1 MQEEIWKDVVG
12 YEGIYE
18 ISNFGRV
25 KSVERDIEIYQNGR
39 VKIQHQK
46 EVIMK
51 QMTNHCGYLTVSL
64 RKPRKKRAKFMVHR
78 LVATA
83 FIPNPQ
89 NKEQVNHID
98 ANKKNNNVS
107 NLERNTQS
115 ENMVHARQNGL
126 YNEITYRLARWEHAM
141 KNSKT
146 ILLKKDGIVK
156 KEFYCM
162 QEACRF
168 FDQDHKSLERWINNH
183 YDYLGYTLE
192 YKEKK

>member
-83 FIPNPQ
+83 FIHFRCIH
-89 NKEQVNHID
+89 VHIICKLCFRSIN
-98 ANKKNNNVS
+98 AKK
-107 NLERNTQS
+107 
-115 ENMVHARQNGL
+115 
-126 YNEITYRLARWEHAM
+126 
-141 KNSKT
+141 
-146 ILLKKDGIVK
+146 
-156 KEFYCM
+156 
-162 QEACRF
+162 
-168 FDQDHKSLERWINNH
+168 
-183 YDYLGYTLE
+183 
-192 YKEKK
+192 